1 MHHKIKTIRSNN
13 HQLGSYELNKVSLSC
28 FDDKRYISIYSHTDI
43 AKYKTKIKN
52 HDFTP
57 QLWQSTYN
65 YRKHSLFH
73 VSKALLPLGDL
84 VKKSSTYDVTQLLW
98 RSTYNYRKHSLFHVS
113 KVVLPFRECI
123 GYIYHCKY

>member
-1 MHHKIKTIRSNN
+1 MYSSIKGDDKGGKTAKGIWKSFIKKDITHKEYKKVLFHNKLMHHKIKTIRSNN

-57 QLWQSTYN
+57 QL
-65 YRKHSLFH
+65 
-73 VSKALLPLGDL
+73 
-84 VKKSSTYDVTQLLW
+84 
-98 RSTYNYRKHSLFHVS
+98 
-113 KVVLPFRECI
+113 
-123 GYIYHCKY
+123 